1 MLSISMAENVIF
13 KQKKSKE
20 TLKKKI
26 ADFILYK
33 VGSRA
38 QKWRKIAKKRI
49 IQSQFTQ
56 FLAAI
61 AAQYLLPTL
70 VSEWVTDWVSD

>member
-20 TLKKKI
+20 TLKKKKI

-38 QKWRKIAKKRI
+38 QK
-49 IQSQFTQ
+49 
-56 FLAAI
+56 
-61 AAQYLLPTL
+61 
-70 VSEWVTDWVSD
+70 